1 MSFSYRFSLYLVVSA
16 AREQRIGESPRAL
29 NPKPIQLLAGAKS
42 VAYGVLGK
50 GIMSLTVVQGQRS
63 LRSR

>member
-1 MSFSYRFSLYLVVSA
+1 MSA

-42 VAYGVLGK
+42 VDYGVLGK
-50 GIMSLTVVQGQRS
+50 GIISLTVVQGQRS
-63 LRSR
+63 LGSR